1 MHQLE
6 IHDLHYRW
14 PGSGRQLHLPR
25 LTLSAGERAMLKG
38 VSGSGKSTLLNLVAG
53 VLKPDSGTLRLTG
66 SELTTLSAG
75 KRDRLRAEAMGI
87 VFQQFNLLPYL
98 SVHDNIVLP
107 LKFAPQRRKRVANP
121 EQEVQRL
128 MDAMELPASVL
139 TRPVTELSV
148 GQQQRVAVA
157 RALLGAPAL
166 ILADEPTSALD
177 PDSRDRFMALLTE
190 QCQAAGSSLLLVSH
204 DPALADCVDSQY
216 QLRVHEGG
224 TEVVPC

>member
-6 IHDLHYRW
+6 IHDLSYRW
-14 PGSGRQLHLPR
+14 PGTGRRLTLPR
-25 LTLSAGERAMLKG
+25 LALAAGERAMLRG
-38 VSGSGKSTLLNLVAG
+38 VSGSGKSTLLNLIAG
-53 VLKPDSGTLRLTG
+53 VLKPDQGSLTLTG
-66 SELTTLSAG
+66 TELTQLSAG

-107 LKFAPQRRKRVANP
+107 LKFAPERRRRVTDA
-121 EQEVQRL
+121 EAEVRRL
-128 MDAMELPASVL
+128 MDAMELPQSVL
-139 TRPVTELSV
+139 SRSVTELSV

-177 PDSRDRFMALLTE
+177 PDSRDRFMALLTA
-190 QCQAAGSSLLLVSH
+190 QCQVAGSSLLLVSH
-204 DPALADCVDSQY
+204 DPALAECVDTQY
-216 QLRVHEGG
+216 QLHVHDDG
-224 TEVVPC
+224 TEVRPC

>member
-1 MHQLE
+1 MNQLA

-14 PGSGRQLHLPR
+14 PGTGRLLHLPE
-25 LTLSAGERAMLKG
+25 LTLGAGERAMLKG

-53 VLKPDSGTLRLTG
+53 VLQPDSGTLELTG
-66 SELTTLSAG
+66 TELTSLSAG

-107 LKFAPQRRKRVANP
+107 LQFAPKRRKRVADA
-121 EQEVQRL
+121 EQEVRRL
-128 MDAMELPASVL
+128 MDAMELPESVL
-139 TRPVTELSV
+139 ARPVTELSV

-177 PDSRDRFMALLTE
+177 PESRDRFMALLTE
-190 QCQAAGSSLLLVSH
+190 QCRAAGSSLLLVSH
-204 DPALADCVDSQY
+204 DPALAECVDTQY
-216 QLRVHEGG
+216 QLQVHQGG